1 MIIFNY
7 LFVKILRLRIYNS
20 SYWARMGVAVF
31 EAFLMLPIYM
41 IVSKLIFGC
50 DAFTSKGNVLKIV
63 FIVFGLALLGFNYYY
78 YSEDRIK
85 KLRHRFKEEGAWGA
99 IKVLLI
105 FILFFFWIIQAGNIV
120 RLFFDIPQC

>member
-20 SYWARMGVAVF
+20 SYWARIGVAVY
-31 EAFLMLPIYM
+31 EAFLILPIY
-41 IVSKLIFGC
+41 IILSKFIFGC
-50 DAFTSKGNVLKIV
+50 DAFSKGNALKII

-78 YSEDRIK
+78 YSEGRIK
-85 KLRHRFKEEGAWGA
+85 KLRHRFKDNGAWGS
-99 IKVLLI
+99 IKLLLI
-105 FILFFFWIIQAGNIV
+105 FVFFFFWIIQAGNIL